1 METIFYSILLPL
13 TIVNAAMAYVFYTKI
28 QALDEIMTE
37 IFNNQVRINA
47 ITERLDGIEEDMK
60 DIDVEEFETSDEDDF
75 SDFDS
80 TTNDGIDELEWEEE
94 IEDQIADLN
103 GSLNHHT
110 DKIQDLT
117 MSVNSVNQYIG
128 EVAQF
133 ADRLSGRLDQIE
145 NTLRQDRPESF

>member
-28 QALDEIMTE
+28 HALDEIMTA
-37 IFNNQVRINA
+37 IFDNQVHISS

-60 DIDVEEFETSDEDDF
+60 DIDTEEFETSDEDDF

-80 TTNDGIDELEWEEE
+80 TNSDGIEDLEWEEG

-117 MSVNSVNQYIG
+117 VSVNSVNQYIG

-133 ADRLSGRLDQIE
+133 ADKLSARIDMIE
-145 NTLRQDRPESF
+145 NTLRQDRPE